1 MVLTVGPLAAPAI
14 LAYRKKVLASPNA
27 PSWQDV
33 AVRVWPLAALVVY
46 LAPVGTFPYHAF
58 QGLALPLGILAV
70 QGVVSVWRHP
80 KPLIVAAALAV
91 MTVPG
96 FVHKVQVS
104 ANSIHVAGDPFFVF
118 PDEVRALKALEADR
132 RAGGV
137 LSSSYASY
145 MVPYRTGREAFT
157 GPFSWTPN
165 WKQRVKLEDGMF
177 AGTLRGAAARR
188 FVASTNARWIFED
201 CRPGLANLEP
211 ELRPLLARVQ
221 RFGCAAVYELRF
233 RPEMARVAGP
243 PDA

>member
-1 MVLTVGPLAAPAI
+1 
-14 LAYRKKVLASPNA
+14 
-27 PSWQDV
+27 
-33 AVRVWPLAALVVY
+33 
-46 LAPVGTFPYHAF
+46 
-58 QGLALPLGILAV
+58 
-70 QGVVSVWRHP
+70 
-80 KPLIVAAALAV
+80 
-91 MTVPG
+91 
-96 FVHKVQVS
+96 
-104 ANSIHVAGDPFFVF
+104 
-118 PDEVRALKALEADR
+118 
-132 RAGGV
+132 V